1 MRDSD
6 ESVAQGAE
14 GLVVQVAGGAVLIV
28 EGAGAEAGGQGAEGP
43 LVDRV
48 IETPVA
54 DVTGQH
60 SAFFAR
66 RDGQW

>member
-54 DVTGQH
+54 DVTGH